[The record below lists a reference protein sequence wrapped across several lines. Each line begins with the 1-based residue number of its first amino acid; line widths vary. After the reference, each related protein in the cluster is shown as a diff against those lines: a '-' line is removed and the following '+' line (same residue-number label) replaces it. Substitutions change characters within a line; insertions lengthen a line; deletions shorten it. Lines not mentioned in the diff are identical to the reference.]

1 MPEGK
6 ARAGTEAAAGGM
18 TKRILPG
25 ASAAVSLVLYGA
37 LSIIMW
43 RIYYS
48 PSWDL
53 GIFTQLLNDYAHLQA
68 PIVDIKGPG
77 YNLWGDHFHPI
88 LWLLMPVFKIW
99 PSGLT
104 LMLLQAVLFAASA
117 WPVASYAAQK
127 LPAAGAWALSLAYVG
142 SYGLL
147 NSVTSQFHEI
157 AFAVPLL
164 AFGLVWWLRGHHLAG
179 AIAIALL
186 VFVKE
191 DMGLTVAAFGIAV
204 WLRQRATKYQLG
216 LFVWGVLWFA
226 VTVLLILPA
235 FNNSGQYD
243 YTDNVSALD
252 ALGAG
257 AQTKLAT
264 LGALVLAA
272 GAVGLRSPLMLM
284 VLPTLAWRFV
294 GNVEGYWGLSFHY
307 TAGLVPIAALAL
319 IDGIAGPGWTGWKRA
334 GAAKS
339 GAAGPAGAGTEAAA
353 AAEREDAAASA
364 PEPVAQAY
372 AAQSSAARTEAAQT
386 VRERTLGTWAPAAAA
401 AGVIALAGSTNIN
414 LLWESER
421 YAIDAG
427 PAVQAAEQYGTVAT
441 DIRLLAYL
449 APKTHTYWYGRLDQV
464 KPDAVLL
471 RPSETG
477 QTTEEWA
484 EERLGGD
491 WTTVLS
497 EGGYELAVPAAQ
509 GQG

>member
-1 MPEGK
+1 
-6 ARAGTEAAAGGM
+6 M

-43 RIYYS
+43 RTYYS

-68 PIVDIKGPG
+68 PIVDIKGHG

-104 LMLLQAVLFAASA
+104 LMLSQAVLFAASA

-127 LPAAGAWALSLAYVG
+127 LPAAGAWALSLSYVG

-235 FNNSGQYD
+235 FNNAGQYD

-294 GNVEGYWGLSFHY
+294 GNVEGYWGLSYHY
-307 TAGLVPIAALAL
+307 TAVLVPIAALAL
-319 IDGIAGPGWTGWKRA
+319 IDGIAGPGWTGWKLA
-334 GAAKS
+334 GASTSRAT
-339 GAAGPAGAGTEAAA
+339 GQAAAGSDSVAGV
-353 AAEREDAAASA
+353 EREDAAASA
-364 PEPVAQAY
+364 QDRSARSEGARPGASPAG
-372 AAQSSAARTEAAQT
+372 AARP
-386 VRERTLGTWAPAAAA
+386 VRERTLGTWAPAVAA
-401 AGVIALAGSTNIN
+401 AGVIALASSTNIN

-421 YAIDAG
+421 YAIDGG
-427 PAVQAAEQYGTVAT
+427 PAVEAAERYGTVAT
-441 DIRLLAYL
+441 DIHLMAYL
-449 APKTHTYWYGRLDQV
+449 APKTHTYWYGRVNGAQL
-464 KPDAVLL
+464 DAVLL

-477 QTTEEWA
+477 KSTEEWA

-491 WTTVLS
+491 WTTVFS
-497 EGGYELAVPAAQ
+497 GGGYELAVPAAQ